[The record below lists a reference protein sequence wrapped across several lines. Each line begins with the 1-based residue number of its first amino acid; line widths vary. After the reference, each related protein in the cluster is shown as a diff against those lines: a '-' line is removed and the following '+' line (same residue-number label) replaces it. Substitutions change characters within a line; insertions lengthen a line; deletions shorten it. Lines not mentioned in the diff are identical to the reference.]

1 MPAFTP
7 VNMAAKKDKD
17 MRKDVKVEQ
26 ESDDDGLQDEV
37 RTGHFP
43 TRRLPVSDVMLT
55 MLYSQLPTRL

>member
-1 MPAFTP
+1 
-7 VNMAAKKDKD
+7 MAAKKDKD